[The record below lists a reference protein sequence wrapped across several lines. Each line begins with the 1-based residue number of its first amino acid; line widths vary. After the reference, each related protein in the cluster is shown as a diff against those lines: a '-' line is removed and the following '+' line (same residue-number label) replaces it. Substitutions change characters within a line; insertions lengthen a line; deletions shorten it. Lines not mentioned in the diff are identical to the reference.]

1 MTPSVALRR
10 LWEQLDSY
18 RKLVANGAQID
29 VFQHFS
35 GPIGPPSSVHRPVMG
50 DPVAEAV
57 AEYTSTVLARAG
69 HLTTRQGISEQER
82 LASYG
87 RLSRQ
92 LFTAEHAL
100 AIDLG
105 KVTPTLSLKLRECA
119 ARATFALA
127 SYWYDRRSLPGI
139 EVRSAHPLLGTR
151 PDDASGQTLFDYT
164 SAALVVPRSP
174 QGGGSLGPDTGIG
187 RYISSSA
194 A

>member
-18 RKLVANGAQID
+18 RKLSLNGARID
-29 VFQHFS
+29 VFRHFS
-35 GPIGPPSSVHRPVMG
+35 GPIEPPSPIRHAPIG

-57 AEYTSTVLARAG
+57 AEYTTTVLARAG
-69 HLTTRQGISEQER
+69 HLTTRQGLSEQER
-82 LASYG
+82 LQTYG
-87 RLSRQ
+87 RLTRQ

-105 KVTPTLSLKLRECA
+105 KVAPTMALRAREGA

-127 SYWYDRRSLPGI
+127 SYWYDRRTLEGI
-139 EVRSAHPLLGTR
+139 QSRSGHPLLGIR
-151 PDDASGQTLFDYT
+151 PIDASGKALFDFAE
-164 SAALVVPRSP
+164 AALMPP
-174 QGGGSLGPDTGIG
+174 APPKKGGSLGADTGIG
-187 RYISSSA
+187 RFIHPA

>member
-18 RKLVANGAQID
+18 RKLSANGDRID
-29 VFQHFS
+29 VFRHFS
-35 GPIGPPSSVHRPVMG
+35 GPIAPPSAGNRALIG

-69 HLTTRQGISEQER
+69 HLTTRQGMSEKDR
-82 LASYG
+82 LEIYG
-87 RLSRQ
+87 RMTRL

-105 KVTPTLSLKLRECA
+105 KVSPTISLKTREA
-119 ARATFALA
+119 AGRATFALA
-127 SYWYDRRSLPGI
+127 SYWYDRSGLTDVDG
-139 EVRSAHPLLGTR
+139 RSAHPLLGRR
-151 PDDASGQTLFDYT
+151 PGDTTGKTLFDY
-164 SAALVVPRSP
+164 AELALRPPRLP
-174 QGGGSLGPDTGIG
+174 RGGGALGNDAGIG
-187 RYISSSA
+187 RFISSA

>member
-18 RKLVANGAQID
+18 RKLVANGEQID
-29 VFQHFS
+29 VFRHFS
-35 GPIGPPSSVHRPVMG
+35 GPITPPSPTHRPVMG
-50 DPVAEAV
+50 DPVAEAI
-57 AEYTSTVLARAG
+57 AEYTATVLARAG
-69 HLTTRQGISEQER
+69 HLTTRQGTSEHER
-82 LASYG
+82 LAAYG

-119 ARATFALA
+119 ARATFSLA
-127 SYWYDRRSLPGI
+127 AYWYDRRNLLGV
-139 EVRSAHPLLGTR
+139 ETRAAHPLLGIR
-151 PDDASGQTLFDYT
+151 PSDSSGQTLFDYT
-164 SAALVVPRSP
+164 SAALEMPRSP
-174 QGGGSLGPDTGIG
+174 RGGGNFGADSGIG
-187 RYISSSA
+187 RYISSPA